1 MAAKDVKFGAHA
13 RERML
18 RGVDI
23 LADAVKVTLGPK
35 GRNVVI
41 DKSFGAPRI
50 TKDGVTVAKEIE
62 LADKF
67 ENMGAQ
73 MVREVASKTNDTAG
87 DGTTTATVLAQA
99 IVREGA
105 KAVAAGMNPMDLKRG
120 IDKAVSSVVAELE
133 AKTKKITTSA
143 EVAQV
148 GTLSANGES
157 EIGEMIAQAMEKVGN
172 EGVITVEEAKSIQTE
187 LDVVEGM
194 QFDRGYVSPYFITNA
209 EKMIAEMDNPYIL
222 IFEKK
227 LSQLQPMLPLLE
239 AVVQSGRPLVI
250 VAEDVEGEALA
261 TLVVN
266 KLRGGLKIAAVKA
279 PGFGDRRK
287 AMLEDIAILTGGEV
301 ISEDLGIKL
310 ESVTLAQLGR
320 AKTVRIEKENTTIV
334 DGAGA
339 KDQITGRCEQIKAQI
354 EETTS
359 DYDREKLQERL
370 AKLAGGVAVI
380 RVGGSTEV
388 EVKERKDR
396 VDDALHATRAA
407 VQEGIVP
414 GGGVALL
421 RASTNLGGLKGANND
436 EQVGIEIIRRA
447 IQAPLKQIAENAGK
461 DGAVIAGEVLR
472 SDAYAHGYDAQKDE
486 YKDLVVAG
494 IIDPTKVVRTAL
506 QDAASVASL
515 LITTEAMVAERPEPK
530 AAPAGGPPGGGMG
543 GMDF

>member
-472 SDAYAHGYDAQKDE
+472 DSTYTHGYDAQKDE
-486 YKDLVVAG
+486 YKDLVAAG

-530 AAPAGGPPGGGMG
+530 GAPAGGPPGGGMG